1 MSDGSGKL
9 AESLRLRY
17 MKMPKDKRAEV
28 SVIFDEVFG
37 GLCRDGMSD
46 EDRDVA
52 VDEAMSRG
60 ILQVELEGEMELGLD
75 DIDDAPCPVEDS
87 AFVAE
92 DRWGTEDTMDRV
104 ASRMELANDIE
115 QGLVEACDLDD
126 FDFLPEDRVEFD
138 IPLFDGD
145 FFDGE

>member
-75 DIDDAPCPVEDS
+75 DIDDPRPVKGGS
-87 AFVAE
+87 FVAE
-92 DRWGTEDTMDRV
+92 DRWGAEDTMASV
-104 ASRMELANDIE
+104 ASRVELADGIE
-115 QGLVEACDLDD
+115 QGLEEAYDFDD
-126 FDFLPEDRVEFD
+126 FDLLMGDRDADDET
-138 IPLFDGD
+138 FDGD
-145 FFDGE
+145 FSDVEE